1 MAHLYSKRKGKSSSK
16 KVVKFGM
23 SPWILMD
30 SENYDKGKITDVIV
44 GLKRAGELQS
54 KIGHKLRDI
63 YGIPSS
69 KEFFGKKLGKVL
81 KENNV
86 GPQIPED
93 IHNLMKKAVIL
104 RKHLAIHKKD
114 IQNKRSLLLT
124 ESKVKR
130 LAKYYIR
137 EKVLPASW
145 KYEPDKMIYE
155 V

>member
-1 MAHLYSKRKGKSSSK
+1 MAHMHSKRKGKSSSK

-30 SENYDKGKITDVIV
+30 SENYEEEKISDLIV
-44 GLKRAGELQS
+44 GWKKSGEMPS
-54 KIGHKLRDI
+54 NIGHKLRDT

-86 GPQIPED
+86 RSDIPED
-93 IHNLMKKAVIL
+93 INTLMKRAVML
-104 RKHLAIHKKD
+104 RNHLEIHKKD
-114 IQNKRSLLLT
+114 IHNKRNLLRI
-124 ESKVKR
+124 ESKINR

-137 EKVLPASW
+137 ENVLPSKW
-145 KYEPDKMIYE
+145 KYEPKKMVYK

>member
-1 MAHLYSKRKGKSSSK
+1 MHSKRKGKSSSK

-30 SENYDKGKITDVIV
+30 SETYDEKKIADTVV
-44 GLKRAGELQS
+44 GLKKSGEMPS
-54 KIGHKLRDI
+54 KIGHTLRDV

-81 KENNV
+81 KENNAGLDV
-86 GPQIPED
+86 PED
-93 IHNLMKKAVIL
+93 IYTLMRKAVML
-104 RKHLAIHKKD
+104 RKHLRIHTRD
-114 IQNKRSLLLT
+114 IHNKRSLLLM
-124 ESKVKR
+124 ESKINR

-137 EKVLPASW
+137 EKVLPANW
-145 KYEPDKMIYE
+145 KYEPEKMIYK

>member
-1 MAHLYSKRKGKSSSK
+1 MAHMHSKRKGKSSSK

-30 SENYDKGKITDVIV
+30 SENYDEKKITDVV
-44 GLKRAGELQS
+44 VAMKKSGELQS
-54 KIGHKLRDI
+54 NIGHKLRDI

-81 KENNV
+81 KENSV
-86 GPQIPED
+86 YPDIPED
-93 IHNLMKKAVIL
+93 IHNLMKKAVRL
-104 RKHLAIHKKD
+104 RKHLGIHKRD
-114 IQNKRSLLLT
+114 IHNKRSLLLI

-137 EKVLPASW
+137 EKVLPSSW
-145 KYEPDKMIYE
+145 KYEPEKMIYE

>member
-16 KVVKFGM
+16 KVVKFRM
-23 SPWILMD
+23 FPWILMD
-30 SENYDKGKITDVIV
+30 SENYDRKKITDVIV
-44 GLKRAGELQS
+44 ELKKSGELQS

-81 KENNV
+81 NENNV

-114 IQNKRSLLLT
+114 IHNKRSLLLT

-137 EKVLPASW
+137 EKVLLASW
-145 KYEPDKMIYE
+145 KYEPEKMIYE